1 MYSKI
6 MNAKLKF
13 PSTIPAEAANLI
25 EGVRFPHTH
34 FAKLAPTHNA
44 PHTTNDQQRAAAEP

>member
-25 EGVRFPHTH
+25 EGVR
-34 FAKLAPTHNA
+34 APPTLLDSQQCNDTQRTTHN
-44 PHTTNDQQRAAAEP
+44 

>member
-13 PSTIPAEAANLI
+13 PSTIPPEAANLI
-25 EGVRFPHTH
+25 EGVQSPLFTTH
-34 FAKLAPTHNA
+34 AGV
-44 PHTTNDQQRAAAEP
+44 